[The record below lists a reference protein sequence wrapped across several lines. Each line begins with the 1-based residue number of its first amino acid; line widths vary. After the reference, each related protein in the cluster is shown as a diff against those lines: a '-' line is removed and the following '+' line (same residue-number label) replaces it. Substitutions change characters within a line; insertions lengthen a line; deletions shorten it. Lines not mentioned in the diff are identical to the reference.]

1 MAVPSDRLESR
12 PRVQPRIRAVAP
24 ALLRLA
30 LLGLVALLLGL
41 FFGTTVGLVFAALA
55 FGLLALLHLFY
66 LSLLGEWLEKPVLA
80 TLPEGVGAWADVFAR
95 LYKTRRTSELS
106 ERRLQDNE
114 ERFRRTISALPEG
127 LVLIDAA
134 LQIEW
139 CNPVAERHLGLSL
152 KADQGLRLT
161 NLVRD
166 PAFVAYMT
174 SGNFGESLL
183 FRPHANPALALAVD
197 VIEFEPA
204 RAIVISRDVTQTERV
219 DAMRR
224 DFVANVSH
232 ELRTP
237 LTVINGFLETLLD
250 AEPPL
255 DELRRRHLLLMH
267 DQAQRMNRLVEDL
280 LLLSQL
286 ESQDAPVA
294 DEQIDGG
301 QLIAE
306 LAAEARALSAG
317 RHAIR
322 IAGESPRLR
331 GLREELR
338 SAFSNLVS
346 NAIRYTPEG
355 GSITL
360 RWRAADDG
368 LHFEV
373 EDSGIGIAPEHIP
386 RLTERFYRV
395 DKSRSRETG
404 GTGLGLAIVKHVL
417 LRHQA
422 RLEIRSQLGQGSVF
436 SVVLPLARVV
446 NADAAPAKLPAPGAA
461 GMIATPSG
469 RSAAW

>member
-1 MAVPSDRLESR
+1 MAAQTGSAASRARVHPRLR
-12 PRVQPRIRAVAP
+12 TVAP

-30 LLGLVALLLGL
+30 LLSCAALLLGV
-41 FFGTTVGLVFAALA
+41 FFGATVGLIFAAIA

-80 TLPEGVGAWADVFAR
+80 TLPDGVGAWADVFAR
-95 LYKTRRTSELS
+95 LYKTRRASELS

-114 ERFRRTISALPEG
+114 QRFRRTISALPEG

-139 CNPVAERHLGLSL
+139 CNPVAERHLGIAL

-174 SGNFGESLL
+174 SANFGDSLF

-204 RAIVISRDVTQTERV
+204 RAIVITRDITQTERI
-219 DAMRR
+219 DAIRR

-255 DELRRRHLLLMH
+255 SETHRRHLLLMH

-286 ESQDAPVA
+286 EAQDAPVT
-294 DEQIDGG
+294 DEEIDGA

-317 RHAIR
+317 RHTVAVE
-322 IAGESPRLR
+322 GEAPRLR
-331 GLREELR
+331 GVREELR

-346 NAIRYTPEG
+346 NAIRYTPAAG
-355 GSITL
+355 TITL
-360 RWRAADDG
+360 RWRPAADG
-368 LHFEV
+368 LLFEV
-373 EDSGIGIAPEHIP
+373 EDTGIGIAPEHIP

-422 RLEIRSQLGQGSVF
+422 RLEVRSEIGQGSRF
-436 SVVLPLARVV
+436 SVLLPAARVV
-446 NADAAPAKLPAPGAA
+446 APLEPAAR
-461 GMIATPSG
+461 TY
-469 RSAAW
+469 